1 MPATDSVLSFPIGSR
16 RRIHTVAFDAPEKAL
31 AAVHALKADG
41 FEVHDVHTPYAV
53 HGLDEALGLRET
65 RLGTATLVGG
75 LVGGGAAFGFQIWT
89 HAIDWP
95 LTIGGKS
102 PLALPAQVPVSFE
115 LTILF
120 AAFATVGGL
129 LLRRRLFPRV
139 ASDPVPPAQPDPRVT
154 DDRFVVVVVER
165 DGRFRLDRFRALAKE
180 MGALETVEGWRVR

>member
-1 MPATDSVLSFPIGSR
+1 MPATDSVLAIPKGSR
-16 RRIHTVAFDAPEKAL
+16 LRVHTMAFDEPGKAL
-31 AAVHALKADG
+31 DAVRTLKSES

-65 RLGTATLVGG
+65 RLGVATLVGG

-115 LTILF
+115 LTVLF

-139 ASDPVPPAQPDPRVT
+139 ASDPIPPAQPDARVT

-165 DGRFRLDRFRALAKE
+165 DGRFRLNRFRELVKE
-180 MGALETVEGWRVR
+180 LGALEAVEGWRVM